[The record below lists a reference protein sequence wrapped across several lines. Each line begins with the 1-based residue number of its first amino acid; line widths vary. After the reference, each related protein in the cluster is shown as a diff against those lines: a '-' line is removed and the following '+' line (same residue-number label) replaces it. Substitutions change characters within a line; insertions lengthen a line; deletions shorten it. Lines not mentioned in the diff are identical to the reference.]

1 MSQADGWLSIGE
13 FARMSRLSVRTL
25 RHYDRERLLAPGR
38 VDPRT
43 GYRYYSRE
51 QLASALRIA
60 VLRRAEV
67 SVPAIRLLLQD
78 PGHTEVVLAAERE
91 RIEREAARKHR
102 ALALVASLAEAEAGG
117 LAVRRHWIEDRTVL
131 WRNGEST
138 AESLDSDVTNLVTAL
153 LADASSAGLPTDAP
167 VVGQYPATLDGVVQF
182 GVGLELRS
190 PLGRAETATTT
201 LPGGTFAGVDF
212 VGPVALLP
220 VAYHALFGW
229 LDERGLAAEGPFRE
243 YYLTDP
249 RDVAADA
256 MRTRVLH
263 PLPGEHVPG

>member
-1 MSQADGWLSIGE
+1 MSPAGGWLSIGE
-13 FARMSRLSVRTL
+13 FAGMSRLSVRTL
-25 RHYDRERLLAPGR
+25 RHYDREGLLAPGR
-38 VDPRT
+38 VDPHT

-51 QLASALRIA
+51 QLAAALRIA

-67 SVPAIRLLLQD
+67 SVPAIRRLLQD
-78 PGHTEVVLAAERE
+78 PGHTEAVLAAERE
-91 RIEREAARKHR
+91 RIECEAARKYR
-102 ALALVASLAEAEAGG
+102 ALALVASLADAGADG
-117 LAVRRHWIEDRTVL
+117 LPVCRYRIEDRTVL

-138 AESLDSDVTNLVTAL
+138 AEALDTDVTNLVTAL

-167 VVGQYPATLDGVVQF
+167 VVGQYPAALDGVVQF

-190 PLGRAETATTT
+190 PPGRVDTATTT

-229 LDERGLAAEGPFRE
+229 LEERGLGAGGPFRE

-249 RDVAADA
+249 RDVAPEA

-263 PLPGEHVPG
+263 PVPGDLVPE